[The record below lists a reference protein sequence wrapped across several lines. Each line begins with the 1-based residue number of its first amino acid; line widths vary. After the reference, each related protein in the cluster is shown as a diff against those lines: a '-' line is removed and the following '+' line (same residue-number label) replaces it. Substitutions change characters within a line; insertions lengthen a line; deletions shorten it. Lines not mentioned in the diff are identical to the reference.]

1 MGVNGYKASSIP
13 TLGKILI
20 NIRASISIEVDD
32 KMIKFQF
39 WLDCPFDTCRILV
52 CPGQISN
59 AEHCK
64 WDLNQDIV
72 QRVTL
77 QSFEFQRFHRMSPSL
92 CLNIAYFTSEL
103 LQRHWLCLRSCVGL
117 SLINWLSY
125 KCHYHYECRITWKN
139 QCVTKIGG
147 FETNSCALSSKS
159 SNPVAVGTEGLPIG
173 CSDRFLEET
182 VKALEENQREEWS
195 KESYLVLSATP
206 ALDAAKTLTLD
217 LHTYTTPRP
226 DLTASQPWMSW
237 SCVTRSWT

>member
-1 MGVNGYKASSIP
+1 MKNVSRKFSVFSVLLFFMGVNGCKASSIP
-13 TLGKILI
+13 ALDKILI
-20 NIRASISIEVDD
+20 NIRASISIEVDH

-103 LQRHWLCLRSCVGL
+103 LQRHWLCLGSAWDYHWSIGYHINTNIITSVG
-117 SLINWLSY
+117 SPERINVLP
-125 KCHYHYECRITWKN
+125 KLGVLKPTR
-139 QCVTKIGG
+139 V
-147 FETNSCALSSKS
+147 LSSQS
-159 SNPVAVGTEGLPIG
+159 SNPVAVGTDGLPNWMFWPFLRRNSWGFRRQPKRGVKWGERSCFICNPSTG
-173 CSDRFLEET
+173 C
-182 VKALEENQREEWS
+182 
-195 KESYLVLSATP
+195 
-206 ALDAAKTLTLD
+206 
-217 LHTYTTPRP
+217 
-226 DLTASQPWMSW
+226 
-237 SCVTRSWT
+237 C